1 MKLKR
6 PFLNLLLLG
15 SALAVIPSVRADD
28 DKKDEKPPPKR
39 VEGFRP
45 QPGERIQQLA
55 KELDLTD
62 EQKEKLR
69 PIFREQAQKLREL
82 RQNTDLARQER
93 LAKLK
98 EYREELIG
106 KLKSILTP
114 EQLEKF
120 KQLRSE
126 GPRRRKQE

>member
-6 PFLNLLLLG
+6 PILKILVLG
-15 SALAVIPSVRADD
+15 SALAFTPFIRGDD
-28 DKKDEKPPPKR
+28 AKKDEKSPPKR
-39 VEGFRP
+39 VEGF
-45 QPGERIQQLA
+45 QPGERIQQLV

-62 EQKEKLR
+62 EQKQKLR
-69 PIFREQAQKLREL
+69 PILREQARKLREL
-82 RQNTDLARQER
+82 RQDDNLDRQER

-98 EYREELIG
+98 EYRQEFLNEL
-106 KLKSILTP
+106 KTILTP